1 LKLKNEST
9 STQIEEQRQT
19 LGEKFRV
26 QHWTISLITIVFG
39 LVGAAIFT
47 IIYAIPMPYTMVSL
61 FKFGLSPAL
70 AIIALIGGIRGPL
83 AGFLTGYLGVL
94 AHDLLFFN
102 TVVTYTL
109 PALSYGVLGLIVGIA
124 SYDFSN
130 GRSLG
135 KLSILSAI
143 GLVFT
148 ALLLVVFGLLVEQ
161 TAVLAGIGFV
171 MLPLLTTGLPSVIL
185 LTPILARFWEFVN
198 QTVQLPWQSL
208 K

>member
-1 LKLKNEST
+1 MTEEST
-9 STQIEEQRQT
+9 GTQVDKHGMA
-19 LGEKFRV
+19 LSEKLRIQNLTMAF
-26 QHWTISLITIVFG
+26 ITIIFG
-39 LVGAAIFT
+39 LVGASFFT

-83 AGFLTGYLGVL
+83 AGFLTGYLGIITY
-94 AHDLLFFN
+94 DLLFFN
-102 TVVTYTL
+102 TVVTFTL
-109 PALSYGVLGLIVGIA
+109 PAFSYGILGLIVGIV
-124 SYDFSN
+124 SYDFSK

-135 KLSILSAI
+135 KLSLLSAV

-148 ALLLVVFGLLVEQ
+148 ALLLVVFGISIEQ

-185 LTPILARFWEFVN
+185 ITPILARLWEIIN
-198 QTVQLPWQSL
+198 KSVQLPWQQRA
-208 K
+208 

>member
-1 LKLKNEST
+1 
-9 STQIEEQRQT
+9 
-19 LGEKFRV
+19 
-26 QHWTISLITIVFG
+26 
-39 LVGAAIFT
+39 
-47 IIYAIPMPYTMVSL
+47 MPYTMVSL